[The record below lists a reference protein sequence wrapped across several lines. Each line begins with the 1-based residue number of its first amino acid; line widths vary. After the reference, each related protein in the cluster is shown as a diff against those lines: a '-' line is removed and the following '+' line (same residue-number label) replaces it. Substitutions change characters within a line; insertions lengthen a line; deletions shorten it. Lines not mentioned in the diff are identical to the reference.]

1 MVGKVFLNK
10 FRKWFWNAYP
20 LSTHC
25 IASLSIVISYCILPN
40 NSRYISFLLVIYE
53 KKTFFFID
61 ELCYYTWEFFWWHH
75 YFEHFEFFSTTT
87 SFKYLNWQVMAELP
101 IVYCSS
107 KTCQNES
114 DFSQSFDPS
123 NRNWNVR
130 ISNYKEVETNV

>member
-1 MVGKVFLNK
+1 MVGKVFLNE

-25 IASLSIVISYCILPN
+25 ICVLVNCHIILHPA
-40 NSRYISFLLVIYE
+40 FLLVIYE
-53 KKTFFFID
+53 IKMFFFID